1 MKEEHRLKEENER
14 LRLMVQEML
23 AQERSR
29 SNSAS
34 MCVFLHL
41 TLYIREYSKTCFK
54 QPLKIDKTKI
64 LMENNTLMEVKSIAE
79 CSPVLKTNVWCFF
92 QVVA

>member
-1 MKEEHRLKEENER
+1 MLKRRVRRVKEEHKLKEENER

-34 MCVFLHL
+34 MCVFLSFYTWHF
-41 TLYIREYSKTCFK
+41 YI
-54 QPLKIDKTKI
+54 
-64 LMENNTLMEVKSIAE
+64 
-79 CSPVLKTNVWCFF
+79 
-92 QVVA
+92 